1 MAKRK
6 LLKVQDRQ
14 KLFDIPAD
22 EDSLIRHYSLSSAD
36 RLEIELRRREHN
48 RLGYA
53 VQLCLMRYPGRVLAA
68 DEIPPRAMLRY
79 VADQIG
85 ADLETFALYARRG
98 ETRRDHTARVMMY
111 LGTRSATA
119 QDRRAALLA
128 AIQAAQMSDDGAA
141 IASSI
146 VTTFRERRSLLPAI
160 DTIER
165 IGLAARAIARR
176 RAERALIEEVPLDNL
191 QSLDRLLELD
201 PVIGQTRFHW
211 LRSAP
216 EAPGASNLV
225 GLTERIAFLR
235 KLEIDPKLQMRISSG
250 RWDQMI
256 RGGIDHHSCRCAL
269 DDLEEAL
276 GITEGKPTGEGSSGT
291 RPHRAVALYDRMVLE
306 LDIAPALPSR
316 PQQGRGSTQ
325 TQARSLLP

>member
-68 DEIPPRAMLRY
+68 GEIPPRAMLRY

-98 ETRRDHTARVMMY
+98 ETRRDHTARVMVY

-146 VTTFRERRSLLPAI
+146 VACRFVNAGLFCQRSIRSNGSALPLAPLLVDGQRER
-160 DTIER
+160 
-165 IGLAARAIARR
+165 
-176 RAERALIEEVPLDNL
+176 
-191 QSLDRLLELD
+191 
-201 PVIGQTRFHW
+201 
-211 LRSAP
+211 
-216 EAPGASNLV
+216 
-225 GLTERIAFLR
+225 
-235 KLEIDPKLQMRISSG
+235 
-250 RWDQMI
+250 
-256 RGGIDHHSCRCAL
+256 
-269 DDLEEAL
+269 
-276 GITEGKPTGEGSSGT
+276 
-291 RPHRAVALYDRMVLE
+291 
-306 LDIAPALPSR
+306 
-316 PQQGRGSTQ
+316 
-325 TQARSLLP
+325 